1 MRCLQKRGE
10 RAMKIDEDRKECDH
24 SSEGVGIY
32 NSWTRARNNRD
43 GTTIANLYMLYS
55 LAAICSRWP

>member
-1 MRCLQKRGE
+1 
-10 RAMKIDEDRKECDH
+10 MKIDEDRKECDH